1 MASPTI
7 FGAFK
12 PLPTATKTDLISYN
26 LRGSID
32 GLAGD
37 LAKAANRGKLP
48 TTVATGL
55 TDETAIK
62 AAVLAWLETLV
73 PANKRT
79 PGDDWKSTFVRE
91 YRSTWITGA
100 YPASQA
106 LAIELSSIC
115 NTNKGNATK
124 YYNQTLLVDV
134 DATSPFKAEYDAHVK
149 RTWSGKEKIG
159 WRGDD
164 RTPDTI
170 VGKNL
175 DGTGFAPRKPIQVPI
190 WRTDES
196 KLDVDCDTTV
206 CVAIDIRGCAFF
218 PLSKPVADT
227 WVYCVILSEG
237 WNTYYLQNKVA
248 AQKNLTPG
256 TKDFNDKVWLFN
268 ERCVSQARA
277 TEIACA
283 IKLERKIRDGS
294 DPLTGVRFRL
304 GEVRKYPC
312 YQQLTA
318 SMLIKIE
325 NEIAPYAKWYPA
337 NPGKWLTYQGEVD

>member
-12 PLPTATKTDLISYN
+12 PIPFATRKDLVSYN
-26 LRGSID
+26 LRGSVD

-37 LAKAANRGKLP
+37 LAKATNRAKLP
-48 TTVATGL
+48 GTVATGL
-55 TDETAIK
+55 TDEAAIK
-62 AAVLAWLETLV
+62 AAVLVWFESLIPV
-73 PANKRT
+73 NKRT
-79 PGDDWKSTFVRE
+79 PGYEWKSTFVRE
-91 YRSTWITGA
+91 FAARWITVP
-100 YPASQA
+100 YPASTA
-106 LAIELSSIC
+106 LAAELASLCS
-115 NTNKGNATK
+115 TNKSNAAN
-124 YYNQTLLVDV
+124 YYDQTVLVDV
-134 DATSPFKAEYDAHVK
+134 AAASPFKTEYDTLVK

-170 VGKNL
+170 VGKNF
-175 DGTGFAPRKPIQVPI
+175 DGTGFAPRKPIEVPI

-218 PLSKPVADT
+218 PLSKPVSDT

-248 AQKNLTPG
+248 TQKNLTPG
-256 TKDFNDKVWLFN
+256 TKEFNDKVWLFN

-283 IKLERKIRDGS
+283 IKLERKIRDGK
-294 DPLTGVRFRL
+294 DPLSGVRFRL
-304 GEVRKYPC
+304 GEVRKYPA

-325 NEIAPYAKWYPA
+325 NEITPYAKWYPA